1 MPNYTRAVG
10 RKFHADGSPR
20 LFPGN
25 TIIAFVPESSPHFK
39 LCEWAQSQVQAL
51 PLARKFSFL
60 PPSSFHMTLKELLC
74 DEDAH
79 ASSVGRASWRWMR
92 RWRKPTLSSSTPWRR
107 STRRAALPC
116 AFSHVARQSNLMIYL
131 EPADVEAA
139 QAVWAYRDAVAAAT
153 GTRFADHIEYEF
165 HISLAYRLIELSDE
179 EERRYQKAL
188 DEIDARLGETF
199 NLFVVPSPQLTFFD
213 DMTRFVTAE
222 ERGQLISR
230 SERL

>member
-10 RKFHADGSPR
+10 HKFHADGSPR

-39 LCEWAQSQVQAL
+39 LCEWAHSQVQAL

-60 PPSSFHMTLKELLC
+60 PPSSFHMTVKELLC
-74 DEDAH
+74 DEMRTPTRWSSELALDAPL
-79 ASSVGRASWRWMR
+79 AETDAFFIDAVATVAPPRGVAMR
-92 RWRKPTLSSSTPWRR
+92 
-107 STRRAALPC
+107 
-116 AFSHVARQSNLMIYL
+116 FSHVARQSNLMIYL